1 VLCGRL
7 VTAKAERH
15 KTLTGLTTTEPV
27 VGAQLP
33 RAQRLQWFLWESDWQ
48 ERLVTNLPAPSQR
61 AGSEPLLPAA
71 DLPEVMRLYGLRM
84 WVEQSSKHVKHA
96 ASLVEVAG
104 EKRQGHPARLPRKSS
119 ATAGVLAS
127 GTAGSE
133 RLAGTLDHA
142 QTLLERLVASA
153 PHHLR
158 CRGCST
164 GLSGGRPSL
173 STVQLDP
180 LSTKYR

>member
-15 KTLTGLTTTEPV
+15 KTLTGLTNTEPV

-84 WVEQSSKHVKHA
+84 WVEQSSKHH
-96 ASLVEVAG
+96 E
-104 EKRQGHPARLPRKSS
+104 LPRILRTGVRSLMRSRRGSNTCGKSKDR
-119 ATAGVLAS
+119 
-127 GTAGSE
+127 E
-133 RLAGTLDHA
+133 Y
-142 QTLLERLVASA
+142 LLPE
-153 PHHLR
+153 
-158 CRGCST
+158 T
-164 GLSGGRPSL
+164 
-173 STVQLDP
+173 T
-180 LSTKYR
+180 